1 MKSLLLMALVVAYMP
16 MSRAADSV
24 IPCDVADLLAEKAY
38 KRVSGAMSN
47 NQRAAAVVASQAFWD
62 LKEYASACLRVA
74 SRASDLLASGFNGA
88 LLDPWSQAVLDGVN
102 RDSVKGPLTPP
113 ALKFPIRRTTQGSGG
128 FTGEYRNPT
137 AMGYG
142 FSGTQEVVCKTVST
156 KTYVGGS
163 AVVNGTTQ
171 PPNFRTYE
179 WSTEVDVKSVLD
191 AAAAIEGN
199 KNLLLG
205 R

>member
-1 MKSLLLMALVVAYMP
+1 MKTLLLMALVVAYP
-16 MSRAADSV
+16 SMSRAADSA

-38 KRVSGAMSN
+38 KRVSDAMSN

-62 LKEYASACLRVA
+62 LKEYASACPRVA
-74 SRASDLLASGFNGA
+74 SRASDLLASGFNGS

-113 ALKFPIRRTTQGSGG
+113 ELKFPIRRTTQGSGG

-142 FSGTQEVVCKTVST
+142 SSDKQEVVCKTVRI
-156 KTYVGGS
+156 KTSIGGS
-163 AVVNGTTQ
+163 AIVNGTTL
-171 PPNFRTYE
+171 PPTFRTSE
-179 WSTEVDVKSVLD
+179 WSTEIDVKSVLD

>member
-1 MKSLLLMALVVAYMP
+1 MKTLILMALVVAYPP
-16 MSRAADSV
+16 MSRAADNS
-24 IPCDVADLLAEKAY
+24 IPCDVADTLAEKAY
-38 KRVSGAMSN
+38 QRVFGAMSN
-47 NQRAAAVVASQAFWD
+47 HQRAAAVVASQAFWD
-62 LKEYASACLRVA
+62 LKKYASACPRVA
-74 SRASDLLASGFNGA
+74 SRASDLLASGFNGS
-88 LLDPWSQAVLDGVN
+88 LLDPWSQAVLEGVN
-102 RDSVKGPLTPP
+102 RDSVKRPLTPP
-113 ALKFPIRRTTQGSGG
+113 ELKFPIRRTTQGSGG

-142 FSGTQEVVCKTVST
+142 SNDKQEVVCKTVRT

-163 AVVNGTTQ
+163 AVVNGTTL

-205 R
+205 K

>member
-16 MSRAADSV
+16 MARAADNS
-24 IPCDVADLLAEKAY
+24 IPCDVADILAEKAY

-47 NQRAAAVVASQAFWD
+47 QQRAVAVVASQAFWD
-62 LKEYASACLRVA
+62 LKEYASACPRVV
-74 SRASDLLASGFNGA
+74 SRGNDLLASGFHA
-88 LLDPWSQAVLDGVN
+88 YLLDPWSQAVLEGVN
-102 RDSVKGPLTPP
+102 RDSVKRPFTPP
-113 ALKFPIRRTTQGSGG
+113 EIRFPIRRTTEGSGG
-128 FTGEYRNPT
+128 FTGEYKNPT
-137 AMGYG
+137 AMGIG
-142 FSGTQEVVCKTVST
+142 FSNYQEVFCKTVGR

-163 AVVNGTTQ
+163 AVVNGMTL
-171 PPNFRTYE
+171 PPGFRTYE
-179 WSTEVDVKSVLD
+179 WSTDVDVKSVLD